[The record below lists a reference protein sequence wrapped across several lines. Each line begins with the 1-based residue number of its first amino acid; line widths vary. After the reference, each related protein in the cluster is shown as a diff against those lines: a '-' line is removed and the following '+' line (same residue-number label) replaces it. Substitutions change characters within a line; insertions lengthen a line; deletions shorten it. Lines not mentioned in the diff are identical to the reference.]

1 MIGRVRPLLDLAHP
15 QISSIAQEG
24 GRYRAPLEKYTSM
37 IKAVIGL
44 FFFAA
49 YE

>member
-1 MIGRVRPLLDLAHP
+1 ML
-15 QISSIAQEG
+15 SEEG
-24 GRYRAPLEKYTSM
+24 GRYRAPLEKYPSM

-44 FFFAA
+44 FFFAT